1 VMRVSKNEESS
12 LGLVRQ
18 NQRGNER
25 AEGGATPPNS
35 NTLGGIRKKQTKH
48 RKSKSGFSVPCFSPG
63 VRERSVCELCP
74 FNAKRASIKAK
85 SDNSKLNSLTKC
97 HRKFLLFLTWMIVHL
112 CVDHFTFLISL
123 TAGIFKQTNTFKI
136 KHLEIRLQDTL

>member
-1 VMRVSKNEESS
+1 MRVSKNEESS

-35 NTLGGIRKKQTKH
+35 NTLGGIRQKQTKH

-63 VRERSVCELCP
+63 VSEREICLRTVSIQRKTS
-74 FNAKRASIKAK
+74 FHQSKKRQLKV
-85 SDNSKLNSLTKC
+85 KL
-97 HRKFLLFLTWMIVHL
+97 I
-112 CVDHFTFLISL
+112 
-123 TAGIFKQTNTFKI
+123 
-136 KHLEIRLQDTL
+136 

>member
-1 VMRVSKNEESS
+1 MRVSKNEESS

-35 NTLGGIRKKQTKH
+35 NTLGGIRQKQTKH

-63 VRERSVCELCP
+63 ERDLFANCVHSTQNELP
-74 FNAKRASIKAK
+74 
-85 SDNSKLNSLTKC
+85 SKQEATTQSKT
-97 HRKFLLFLTWMIVHL
+97 H
-112 CVDHFTFLISL
+112 
-123 TAGIFKQTNTFKI
+123 
-136 KHLEIRLQDTL
+136 